1 MPARAGLDRAA
12 VVQAA
17 ARIVDAKGSD
27 ALTLAELAADLGVR
41 TPSLYNH
48 IAGLDGLRRDLALCG
63 VRELNLR
70 LTRAAVGKA
79 GDAAI
84 LAFADAYRV
93 FAHQHPGLYMLSL
106 RAPTSGDEEMA
117 AASGEV
123 VGTIIA
129 VLGAYGL
136 EGDMALHAVRGL
148 RSICHGFVSLEAAG
162 GFGLPLDRDASFH
175 LLVQMFISGLADT
188 RRQNPPRVDSMTAS
202 S

>member
-17 ARIVDAKGSD
+17 ARIVDAKGAD

-48 IAGLDGLRRDLALCG
+48 IAGLDGLRRDLALRG
-63 VRELNLR
+63 VRELNVR

-84 LAFADAYRV
+84 LAFAGAYRV
-93 FAHQHPGLYMLSL
+93 FAHKHPGLYALSL
-106 RAPTSGDEEMA
+106 RAPNPGDEEMA
-117 AASGEV
+117 AASGEALGTV
-123 VGTIIA
+123 VA

-136 EGDMALHAVRGL
+136 HDDIALHAVRGL

-175 LLVQMFISGLADT
+175 FLVQMFIAGLADAG
-188 RRQNPPRVDSMTAS
+188 RQNPAQVDSMTAS